1 MPNIVLFKDGS
12 ICEDEYLM
20 IGEDGVLPTGNV
32 LLRAEEIDRLD
43 EIQGKKG
50 LLVTVNSSP
59 EEFQFPVQHLDLIA
73 IEFAVFTDG
82 RGYSYA
88 NLLRRQGFVGE
99 LRAIGDVFKDM
110 LNYLKRVSFDS
121 FILKDGK
128 DVNEAI
134 DGLNDFSIPY
144 QASVAVPDA
153 NYQTG
158 KQKSSKDS
166 LANLSDVTGG

>member
-12 ICEDEYLM
+12 ISEDEYLM
-20 IGEDGVLPTGNV
+20 IGEDGVMPAGNV
-32 LLRAEEIDRLD
+32 LLRAD
-43 EIQGKKG
+43 ELERIHDIQGKKG

-59 EEFQFPVQHLDLIA
+59 EEFQFPVNQLDLIA

-99 LRAIGDVFKDM
+99 LRAVGDVFKDM

-134 DGLNDFSIPY
+134 AGLNDFSVPY
-144 QASVAVPDA
+144 QASVAVAHP

-158 KQKSSKDS
+158 SNESSRN
-166 LANLSDVTGG
+166 A

>member
-32 LLRAEEIDRLD
+32 LLRASELDRID
-43 EIQGKKG
+43 EVQGKKG

-59 EEFQFPVQHLDLIA
+59 EDYQFPVDQLDLIA

-99 LRAIGDVFKDM
+99 LRAVGDVFKDM

-128 DVNEAI
+128 DINEAVA
-134 DGLNDFSIPY
+134 GLNDFSVPY
-144 QASVAVPDA
+144 QASVAVQSA

-158 KQKSSKDS
+158 SNESSRN
-166 LANLSDVTGG
+166 A

>member
-1 MPNIVLFKDGS
+1 MLNIVLFKDGS

-20 IGEDGVLPTGNV
+20 IGEDGALPTGNV
-32 LLRAEEIDRLD
+32 LLRADELDRLD
-43 EIQGKKG
+43 EIQGKKA
-50 LLVTVNSSP
+50 LLVTVDTSP
-59 EEFQFPVQHLDLIA
+59 EEHQFPVTQLDMIV

-82 RGYSYA
+82 RGYSFA

-99 LRAIGDVFKDM
+99 LRAVGDVFRDM

-128 DVNEAI
+128 DINEAI
-134 DGLNDFSIPY
+134 SGLNDFTVPY
-144 QASVAVPDA
+144 QSSVAVQGT

-158 KQKSSKDS
+158 SKAAIALDS
-166 LANLSDVTGG
+166 GSVA